1 MRQARMRNESI
12 NIIGWI
18 LFVFS
23 ALAFIASSL
32 RAGDMVGLV
41 GAVLFLVACLL
52 FLIPFFRRDPQ

>member
-1 MRQARMRNESI
+1 MRNETI

-41 GAVLFLVACLL
+41 GGVLFLVACLI
-52 FLIPFFRRDPQ
+52 FLIPFFRGGSGE

>member
-1 MRQARMRNESI
+1 MRNETI

-32 RAGDMVGLV
+32 RAGDMVGLA
-41 GAVLFLVACLL
+41 GGVLFLVACLI
-52 FLIPFFRRDPQ
+52 FLIPFFRRDTE

>member
-1 MRQARMRNESI
+1 MRNETI

-41 GAVLFLVACLL
+41 GGVLFLVACLI
-52 FLIPFFRRDPQ
+52 FLIPFFRGDSGE